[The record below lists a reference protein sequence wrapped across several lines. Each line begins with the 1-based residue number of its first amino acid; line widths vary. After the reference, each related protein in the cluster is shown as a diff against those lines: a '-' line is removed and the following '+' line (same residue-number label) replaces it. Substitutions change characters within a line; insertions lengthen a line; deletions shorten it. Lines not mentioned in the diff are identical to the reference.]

1 MNDDRDLEL
10 EAASAAVDG
19 LATSEERAL
28 VEASPSLQADV
39 ERFTAVRDS
48 ITDVAVPAAARES
61 AVAAALAAFDA
72 LAAESAA
79 TPAVTPAAN
88 VVPLASRRRRQYRA
102 LVGAAAAVAVI
113 GIGAVALNSGAT
125 DEESSAVTI
134 AAESVVDG
142 ADSVVD
148 AAPLESA
155 SGAGQTERAE
165 ESTAAEKTEGAP
177 TAEDAA
183 DADAEAGDAAS
194 AEPPA
199 ASATTPL
206 VILSPAEV
214 TPAIR
219 TAEELLA
226 YADSAGAVVEDAPAD
241 TEADTEATNAAAA
254 DTQATD
260 TQATET
266 SAGVPGAPATTVATV
281 LDPVTACTAPDS
293 EYVGTVVYQGTP
305 AFVVR
310 IIDTDE
316 VRALSTLDCTL
327 LVAASR

>member
-113 GIGAVALNSGAT
+113 GIGAVALNSGGT

-148 AAPLESA
+148 EAPLESA

-241 TEADTEATNAAAA
+241 TEATNAAAA